1 MIVQFVF
8 FPYSLNGEPCADAF
22 VSERINVCQDN
33 FHHFNTALAFV
44 IKYICAVE
52 KKDTIRII
60 SHSSIQN
67 LQVKKSFKVMTD
79 EEVLESFKEQTDREL
94 EQLREGEERLKTQ
107 LREAEEENQEN

>member
-1 MIVQFVF
+1 MATSYIMEGFPPLAILMTQMIVQFVF

-52 KKDTIRII
+52 KKDRY
-60 SHSSIQN
+60 HSYHQS
-67 LQVKKSFKVMTD
+67 
-79 EEVLESFKEQTDREL
+79 
-94 EQLREGEERLKTQ
+94 
-107 LREAEEENQEN
+107 